1 MSDSSLIT
9 SEMFNEN
16 DQTIVEQSTANL
28 HVHARCTHEPFY
40 WVSTINLKQTQEDTA
55 SPVTSA
61 WEKCI
66 QLVVNG
72 SRAHK

>member
-40 WVSTINLKQTQEDTA
+40 WVSTINLNKHKKTPPHQ
-55 SPVTSA
+55 SPA
-61 WEKCI
+61 HEK
-66 QLVVNG
+66 N
-72 SRAHK
+72 AYN